1 MTLKGVDPFR
11 FTETTILPGKRR
23 LTREA
28 ETIVIRLL
36 ELNTRLLEALKT
48 DNRGPAENLDS
59 EIAAAH
65 VVREAVMRRLHEH
78 VRQHNC

>member
-1 MTLKGVDPFR
+1 MSPAAISCPERDA
-11 FTETTILPGKRR
+11 

-36 ELNTRLLEALKT
+36 ELNTRLLEALKAG
-48 DNRGPAENLDS
+48 NRGLGKNLDS
-59 EIAAAH
+59 EIAAVH
-65 VVREAVMRRLHEH
+65 VVREGVMRRLHEH

>member
-1 MTLKGVDPFR
+1 MSPRAISCPERDALA
-11 FTETTILPGKRR
+11 
-23 LTREA
+23 REA

-36 ELNTRLLEALKT
+36 ELNTRLLEALKAG
-48 DNRGPAENLDS
+48 NRGLAESLDS

-65 VVREAVMRRLHEH
+65 VLREAVMRRLHEH

>member
-1 MTLKGVDPFR
+1 M
-11 FTETTILPGKRR
+11 
-23 LTREA
+23 
-28 ETIVIRLL
+28 IRLL

-48 DNRGPAENLDS
+48 DNRGPAENLDA

-78 VRQHNC
+78 VRLHNC